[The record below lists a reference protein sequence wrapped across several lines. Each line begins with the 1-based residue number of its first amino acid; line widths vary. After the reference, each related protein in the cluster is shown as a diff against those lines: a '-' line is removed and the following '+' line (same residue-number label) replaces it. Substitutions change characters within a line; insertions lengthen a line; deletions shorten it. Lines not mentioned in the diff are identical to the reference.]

1 MRRVAVLLLGGC
13 LCAPIVQ
20 AESDAPPPGALPP
33 GEAETSAPAE
43 PSKPIERHFIA
54 DDDARL
60 ETLLKRLPEQEIVRL
75 SLPDTDDTE
84 TADTPTDQTTA
95 KNPEGQNNGDPTVP
109 DAIDDLLGNTPPPN
123 PLVPQMANG
132 EADKAKKADEG
143 AAPPTF
149 PALWIP
155 AEAPKAEGGL
165 IILPGDGLHPD
176 WPQQIHALRETLP
189 RAAWS
194 TLSLVLP
201 IYQPQT
207 LPVRQGPA
215 VERFS
220 YMPGDAGDES
230 AQENSESEE
239 TSSDAAA
246 PEMPPVG
253 QGPLPTNSPMGDV
266 AGTESGQADADDD
279 SATSVDLAAQF
290 ARQQKRVDARL
301 QSALDWLKSQQINWN
316 TLVLQHEAAWWLLP
330 RFNNG
335 DWPKN
340 EPIVLLDAMPP
351 DGESAH
357 ALTQAL
363 VDAGRR
369 PILDLYNPLIGKEK
383 AAAEDRQEAYRRA
396 GNDLAVQLPIYL
408 PLTDRDARNAWVA
421 KRVEGWLRQLKK
433 DHPMITRGRLS
444 SERQLKQQRSR

>member
-13 LCAPIVQ
+13 LCAPMVQ

-54 DDDARL
+54 DDDTRL
-60 ETLLKRLPEQEIVRL
+60 EALLERLPQQEVVRL
-75 SLPDTDDTE
+75 SLPDTE
-84 TADTPTDQTTA
+84 TSATQEDQAVTKGAD
-95 KNPEGQNNGDPTVP
+95 GQKKGDPTVP
-109 DAIDDLLGNTPPPN
+109 DAIDDLLGNTPPPDT
-123 PLVPQMANG
+123 LASQTTDAEADTAK
-132 EADKAKKADEG
+132 EADKG
-143 AAPPTF
+143 SAPPTF

-155 AEAPKAEGGL
+155 AEAPKPEGGL

-201 IYQPQT
+201 VYQPQT
-207 LPVRQGPA
+207 LPARQGKA

-220 YMPGDAGDES
+220 YMPGEAEAES
-230 AQENSESEE
+230 EEDTSESEE
-239 TSSDAAA
+239 ASSEASA
-246 PEMPPVG
+246 PDMPPAAE
-253 QGPLPTNSPMGDV
+253 GPLPTDSLMGDA
-266 AGTESGQADADDD
+266 AGTDEDKAGAGDKK
-279 SATSVDLAAQF
+279 ATSVDMAAQL

-330 RFNNG
+330 RLKDG
-335 DWPKN
+335 SWPKH

-351 DGESAH
+351 DGERAH

-363 VDAGRR
+363 VDSGRR
-369 PILDLYNPLIGKEK
+369 PILDLYDPSNGKEK

-408 PLTDRDARNAWVA
+408 PLNDRNARNAWVA

-433 DHPMITRGRLS
+433 DHPMITRGRLR